1 MTQIMNLLRL
11 SPEVINIIS
20 SFGDPVNSYI
30 VSERRLR
37 PLLAL
42 NADQQMAQVKIM
54 LSKED
59 GSA

>member
-1 MTQIMNLLRL
+1 LRL